1 MSILSIESANQ
12 VLWHESVIIDV
23 KEAWSIAINHPI
35 LAFERRFEFMNKSL
49 GTLLFVTGSL
59 VIIGGYLAKK
69 LSLFKCDDS
78 EDYKK
83 FES

>member
-1 MSILSIESANQ
+1 
-12 VLWHESVIIDV
+12 
-23 KEAWSIAINHPI
+23 
-35 LAFERRFEFMNKSL
+35 MNKSL
-49 GTLLFVTGSL
+49 RTLLFVTGSL

-69 LSLFKCDDS
+69 LSLLKCDDS